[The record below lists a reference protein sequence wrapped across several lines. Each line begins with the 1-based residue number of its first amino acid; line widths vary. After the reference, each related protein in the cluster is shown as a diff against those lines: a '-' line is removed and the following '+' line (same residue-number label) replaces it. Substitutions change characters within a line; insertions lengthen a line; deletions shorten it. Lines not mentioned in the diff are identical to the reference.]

1 MINKAIIKVNSKK
14 DIEIVNEMI
23 NETFQQSDIIWKE
36 YLAFLTVYDVDSFQ
50 LRLNKLNVAM
60 FDITLK
66 ANILIVPFFNELFIK
81 YVDKVNNG
89 VSTLFE
95 VFIKLINEEYVKEDS
110 KKILEKIKKKDLDTL
125 KAFLQS
131 NCNSCEAANELYLHR
146 NSFNYRMNSVSNT
159 LNIDIRDINSMMFLN
174 LIINICA

>member
-60 FDITLK
+60 LDITLK
-66 ANILIVPFFNELFIK
+66 ANILIVPFFDELFIK
-81 YVDKVNNG
+81 
-89 VSTLFE
+89 
-95 VFIKLINEEYVKEDS
+95 
-110 KKILEKIKKKDLDTL
+110 
-125 KAFLQS
+125 Q
-131 NCNSCEAANELYLHR
+131 
-146 NSFNYRMNSVSNT
+146 
-159 LNIDIRDINSMMFLN
+159 
-174 LIINICA
+174 